1 MKTFQPQ
8 PEFVNV
14 QLRVSV
20 LKQLQQGQKI
30 HLSDIHSTSLEHKHC
45 LQQLVLQAASEG

>member
-1 MKTFQPQ
+1 MKSFQPQ

-20 LKQLQQGQKI
+20 LKQLLQGQKI
-30 HLSDIHSTSLEHKHC
+30 HLIPFHLDL
-45 LQQLVLQAASEG
+45 